1 MDPNRTGVLL
11 IRAWLEEEPPQ
22 LRVRITQAGPQ
33 RTVGFG
39 TTPDEV
45 AGKVRDW
52 LERFR
57 SDPAGP
63 DD

>member
-11 IRAWLEEEPPQ
+11 LRAWLEEEPPQ
-22 LRVRITQAGPQ
+22 LRVRITEAGPEE
-33 RTVGFG
+33 TVAFG

-45 AGKVRDW
+45 ADKVRDW

-57 SDPAGP
+57 SDAPGP

>member
-57 SDPAGP
+57 SGSPGP